1 MEKDKAGPGLSGQI
15 IHGLVCQYFRL
26 DSAGSG
32 DQSIALLGRDN
43 LIRSVYGRQLR
54 EQCEKFLGKFMRLNL
69 MVMNVNSSF
78 QTSIVLPPERCNLSA
93 VHVKKDLRVSVD
105 CNLNVSQQYI
115 MTAVKAN
122 AILGYVNRIMFQTKE
137 RLVLLLCSLTKA

>member
-1 MEKDKAGPGLSGQI
+1 METWVG
-15 IHGLVCQYFRL
+15 
-26 DSAGSG
+26 
-32 DQSIALLGRDN
+32 IAPLGRDS
-43 LIRSVYGRQLR
+43 LIRSVYGRQLG